1 MKCEVVGPARSRA
14 SQQRVYVQYTY
25 IFLILLSAK
34 LGDLGNAGCLCFASR
49 SWRCY
54 YAVWWAPLHGPRLVS
69 MEDHWSAGELGRQ
82 GRTSEQ
88 GESGGLVGE
97 GWPTAALARMRPLPV
112 QLLSNEDS
120 QNSVLSSRFASRQG
134 TMDAECEDGQLNVQR
149 LMEEQERVIS
159 ALDPKLRR
167 AHSRGH

>member
-1 MKCEVVGPARSRA
+1 
-14 SQQRVYVQYTY
+14 
-25 IFLILLSAK
+25 
-34 LGDLGNAGCLCFASR
+34 
-49 SWRCY
+49 
-54 YAVWWAPLHGPRLVS
+54 LHGPRLVS

-97 GWPTAALARMRPLPV
+97 
-112 QLLSNEDS
+112 
-120 QNSVLSSRFASRQG
+120 
-134 TMDAECEDGQLNVQR
+134 DGQLNVQR

-167 AHSRGH
+167 AQVWRAF

>member
-1 MKCEVVGPARSRA
+1 
-14 SQQRVYVQYTY
+14 
-25 IFLILLSAK
+25 
-34 LGDLGNAGCLCFASR
+34 
-49 SWRCY
+49 
-54 YAVWWAPLHGPRLVS
+54 

-134 TMDAECEDGQLNVQR
+134 TFASRQGTMDAECENGQLNVQR

>member
-1 MKCEVVGPARSRA
+1 VKCEVVGPARSRA
-14 SQQRVYVQYTY
+14 SQERVYVQYTY

-49 SWRCY
+49 SWRR

-82 GRTSEQ
+82 GRTSKQ

-134 TMDAECEDGQLNVQR
+134 TMDAECEDRQLNVQR
-149 LMEEQERVIS
+149 LMEGLERVIS